1 MNTKRLNNL
10 VKDETSKRILN
21 FIPNELGINLCSVKD
36 VIVNRQKD
44 GQIMDIKIEFIPSS
58 EEEKE
63 LKELVKKEIEN
74 ESATFI
80 VA

>member
-21 FIPNELGINLCSVKD
+21 FISNELGINLCSVKD
-36 VIVNRQKD
+36 VIVNRRKD

-58 EEEKE
+58 EKEKE

-74 ESATFI
+74 ESVSFI